1 MLRRKPTTI
10 TLTSEDIAAYDDHRA
25 ATAAAQQRTENEN
38 PTDNDTATAAA
49 AAATAGVK
57 GDGKIDPNDE
67 LKPLPGDRPRIRN
80 GVGGSASGLGREERI
95 FERRGG
101 AGVFH

>member
-1 MLRRKPTTI
+1 M
-10 TLTSEDIAAYDDHRA
+10 
-25 ATAAAQQRTENEN
+25 N
-38 PTDNDTATAAA
+38 PDNDNDNATAAA
-49 AAATAGVK
+49 AVAAK

-67 LKPLPGDRPRIRN
+67 LKPLPGDRPRIRS

-101 AGVFH
+101 AGIFH